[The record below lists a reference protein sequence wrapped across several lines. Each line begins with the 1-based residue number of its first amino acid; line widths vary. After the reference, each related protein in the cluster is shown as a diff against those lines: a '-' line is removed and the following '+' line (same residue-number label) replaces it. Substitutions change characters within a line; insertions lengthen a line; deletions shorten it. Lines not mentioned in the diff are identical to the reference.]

1 MTIYDLL
8 AAYQDEVHKTAV
20 YREIMHGT
28 LRSPRC
34 HDISKLKTF
43 DSFLTSTDYSR
54 FTTIKSAKSTTFLTV
69 IKEVTKKPY
78 VYYDI
83 QLSDAHPT
91 LNSLLAAD
99 NCFLCQM
106 TSGELRLIEFSG
118 AHDRE
123 DILAVLAFP
132 INFTYSLCLRW
143 ESSHEW
149 IESCGAFK
157 NCTNLRYV
165 APIPEGYT
173 DAAAAFEGCSSLNS
187 PIFLPQSMTWCPGIV
202 KDCTSFNSNIF
213 VHSQSAEGLGIQE
226 LADKLKQY

>member
-8 AAYQDEVHKTAV
+8 SAYQDEVHKTAI
-20 YREIMHGT
+20 YQNIMHGT
-28 LRSPRC
+28 LQSPRC
-34 HDISKLKTF
+34 HDISKLTNF
-43 DSFLTSTDYSR
+43 DSFLTSQDYNR
-54 FTTIKSAKSTTFLTV
+54 FTPTISAKPTTFLV
-69 IKEVTKKPY
+69 IIKEAAKEPH

-83 QLSDAHPT
+83 QLSDTHPT

-106 TSGELRLIEFSG
+106 TSGELRLIEFHS
-118 AHDRE
+118 AHDRD

-132 INFTYSLCLRW
+132 IDYTYSLCLRW

-149 IESCGAFK
+149 IDSCGAFK

-173 DAAAAFEGCSSLNS
+173 DASGAFEGCSFLNS
-187 PIFLPQSMTWCPGIV
+187 SIFLPKSMTWCPGIV

-213 VHSQSAEGLGIQE
+213 VHSQSAEKLGIPE